1 MTTPAPKTTQE
12 QYDDFKSGYAAG
24 YHDATINEGGG
35 NRLFKTPDI
44 TPAQVVAVAGA
55 ALAVAAAFGFDIS
68 QDSKDSIMQLVSV
81 LAATLLVGDAAIR
94 HGRATGS
101 AKKDG

>member
-1 MTTPAPKTTQE
+1 MKGYNKGREDEAATRKMTAIQIIPEDPM
-12 QYDDFKSGYAAG
+12 
-24 YHDATINEGGG
+24 
-35 NRLFKTPDI
+35 FKTPDV
-44 TPAQVVAVAGA
+44 TPVQVVAVVGA
-55 ALAVAAAFGFDIS
+55 VLAVAASFGFDIS